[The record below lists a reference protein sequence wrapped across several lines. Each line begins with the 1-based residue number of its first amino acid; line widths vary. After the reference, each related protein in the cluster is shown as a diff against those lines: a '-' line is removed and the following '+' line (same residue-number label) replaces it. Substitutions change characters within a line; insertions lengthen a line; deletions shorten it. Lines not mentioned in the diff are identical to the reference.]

1 VDENQ
6 MKKKLLV
13 VGDSF
18 MRPDAN
24 YPGQHWSEMLPEYE
38 ILMHAVSGSSNGIVA
53 WKFFEGLK
61 LSPDAVVLGF
71 TIPNRIEFR
80 LDAKKDYPKRIWT
93 TNAHQ
98 DLTADQRLATDY
110 YLATA
115 DEQMM
120 MFKACVQ
127 ARCMLLECQLRGLPF
142 AYSLNCLFNNLVVL
156 PYPSSPEVRDLLGEF
171 SPHECTNLATYQGFK
186 MSPGFHTD
194 DPVWQKRMAT
204 EVAHILTTVDFS

>member
-1 VDENQ
+1 MDEDQ
-6 MKKKLLV
+6 MTKKLLV

-18 MRPDAN
+18 MCPDAD

-38 ILMHAVSGSSNGIVA
+38 ILMHAVPGSSNGIVS
-53 WKFFEGLK
+53 WNFFQGLK

-71 TIPNRIEFR
+71 TMSNRIEFR
-80 LDAKKDYPKRIWT
+80 LDAEKDYHNRIWI

-98 DLTADQRLATDY
+98 DLTADQRLAVDY
-110 YLATA
+110 YQATT
-115 DEQMM
+115 DEQMLL
-120 MFKACVQ
+120 FKACVQ

-142 AYSLNCLFNNLVVL
+142 AYSLNCLFNNLAVL

-171 SPHECTNLATYQGFK
+171 APHECTNLATYQGFK

-194 DPVWQKRMAT
+194 DPAWQKRMAT
-204 EVAHILTTVDFS
+204 EVARILTTVDFS

>member
-1 VDENQ
+1 VDEDQ

-80 LDAKKDYPKRIWT
+80 LDANKDYPNRIWT

-98 DLTADQRLATDY
+98 DLTTDQRLAVDY
-110 YLATA
+110 YQATA

-120 MFKACVQ
+120 LFKACVQ
-127 ARCMLLECQLRGLPF
+127 ARCMLLECQQRGLPF
-142 AYSLNCLFNNLVVL
+142 AYSLNCLFNNLAVL
-156 PYPSSPEVRDLLGEF
+156 PYPSSSEVRDLLGEF
-171 SPHECTNLATYQGFK
+171 SQHECTNLATYQGFK

-194 DPVWQKRMAT
+194 DPAWQKRMAT